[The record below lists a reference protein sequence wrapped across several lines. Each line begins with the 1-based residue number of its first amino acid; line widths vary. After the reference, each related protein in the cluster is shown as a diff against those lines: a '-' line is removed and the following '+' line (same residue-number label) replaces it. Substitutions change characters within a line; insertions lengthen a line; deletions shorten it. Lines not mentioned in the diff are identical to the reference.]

1 MGRSLFLRAAFYTE
15 ETQSAGRSLASATP
29 RAAAT
34 SAMGGSM
41 SKNDVRVL
49 IAGLDSAGKTT
60 VLYKLKAGQKK
71 MSQPVRTIPTMDFNV
86 EQWKYKSKTFSVW
99 DVGGQ
104 DSIRPLWRHHLTG
117 TQALVYVVDS
127 NDRQRV
133 RKAAQELH
141 KIMLDNA
148 MRNAC
153 LLVYANKCD
162 LPHALSADE
171 VGHELQL
178 EQLQA
183 RKWHVQLSCAVSGEG
198 LWDGLKWLAA
208 NVQPI

>member
-1 MGRSLFLRAAFYTE
+1 
-15 ETQSAGRSLASATP
+15 
-29 RAAAT
+29 
-34 SAMGGSM
+34 MGGAL
-41 SKNDVRVL
+41 SKADVRVL

-71 MSQPVRTIPTMDFNV
+71 IGQPVRTIPTMDFNV
-86 EQWKYKSKTFSVW
+86 EQWKYKSKSFSVW

-104 DSIRPLWRHHLTG
+104 DGIRPLWRHHLTG

-133 RKAAQELH
+133 RKAAEELH
-141 KIMLDNA
+141 KIMLDHA

-153 LLVYANKCD
+153 LLVFANKCD
-162 LPHALSADE
+162 LPHALPANEISA
-171 VGHELQL
+171 ELQL

-183 RKWHVQLSCAVSGEG
+183 RAWHVQPACAVSGEG
-198 LWDGLKWLAA
+198 LWAGLKWLAA
-208 NVQPI
+208 NAQPI